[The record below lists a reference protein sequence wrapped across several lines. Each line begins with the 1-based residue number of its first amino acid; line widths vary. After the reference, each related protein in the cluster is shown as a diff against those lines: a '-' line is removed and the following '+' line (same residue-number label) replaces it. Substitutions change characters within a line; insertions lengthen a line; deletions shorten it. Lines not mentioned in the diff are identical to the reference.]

1 MTSAHELPA
10 PGESNP
16 VLIPGAAGHIESLIS
31 SPREPATN
39 AGFAVICHPHPLFGG
54 ALSNKVTYQLAS
66 CALKAGFHAARFNF
80 RGVGKSSGVHDEGRG
95 ETDDTLTIVEWM
107 RERLPGAGLLL
118 MGFSFGAF
126 VSIKAAS
133 RARPQLQVSV
143 APPFGKYFGNAPRPP
158 RPPCPWLVIHSR
170 DDDVVDYA
178 ETKAELSHYHP
189 APELA
194 SVDGAGHFFHGRL
207 GDIQHAVLDF
217 IARHWSR

>member
-1 MTSAHELPA
+1 MSSAQDLPT
-10 PGESNP
+10 PGESKT
-16 VLIPGAAGHIESLIS
+16 VLIPGAAGHIESLITAPRTTA
-31 SPREPATN
+31 SP

-66 CALKAGFHAARFNF
+66 CALKAGLYAARFNF
-80 RGVGKSSGVHDEGRG
+80 RGVGKSSGLHDEGRG
-95 ETDDTLTIVEWM
+95 ETEDTLTVVEWM
-107 RERLPGAGLLL
+107 REALPGAELLL

-126 VSIKAAS
+126 VSIKAAE
-133 RARPQLQVSV
+133 RAKPRLQVSV

-178 ETKAELSHYHP
+178 ETQKELSHYDP
-189 APELA
+189 APEIA

-217 IARHWSR
+217 IARHWSG